1 MMISLT
7 AWNSGPSTMT
17 SEDLNKWIGCD
28 QCGSAQAMYLIKLLS
43 GELAFCGHHFNKN
56 KEALDKVSYEIVEL
70 NKIEETPLIEKEEI
84 NG

>member
-7 AWNSGPSTMT
+7 GSNLGRWIMT
-17 SEDLNKWIGCD
+17 SEDINKWIGCD
-28 QCGSAQAMYLIKLLS
+28 QCGSAQAMYLIKLMD

-70 NKIEETPLIEKEEI
+70 NKTEEVPQLEKEEV
-84 NG
+84 

>member
-7 AWNSGPSTMT
+7 GSNLGRWIMT

-28 QCGSAQAMYLIKLLS
+28 QCGSAQAMYLIKLMD

-70 NKIEETPLIEKEEI
+70 NKKEEVPQLEKEEV
-84 NG
+84 